1 MSKNIT
7 TERHYRIT
15 LTGGSTYYGRT
26 IQPGDGR
33 YDRHLSCVRLGTHP
47 NKHIQ
52 ESYNKY
58 GYDDWINEWLG
69 WETGDLEHHRQIEYG
84 YVQADPKSLNIHDG
98 KVALLSEDILERD
111 RIRIK
116 EKQSKETPEQYEE
129 RLSKAREY
137 QRRKREEKKRGRDN
151 K

>member
-1 MSKNIT
+1 MNKIT
-7 TERHYRIT
+7 TERHYKIT
-15 LTGGSTYYGRT
+15 FQNGSTYYGRT
-26 IQPGDGR
+26 TQPGNKR
-33 YDRHLSCVRLGTHP
+33 YNDHLTKARKGKQS
-47 NKHIQ
+47 NKYIQ
-52 ESYNKY
+52 EVYDKY
-58 GYDDWINEWLG
+58 GSDDWIHEWLG
-69 WETGDLEHHRQIEYG
+69 TEIGDKHHHDRIEFG